1 MVHALWMPYLPH
13 WLQVYV
19 LLYIG
24 IGSIDVEI
32 VRSVALRNIDL
43 LDYIMYFCVNDHD
56 GPWNTHGALICWWYW
71 QVPSV
76 SDPFEGMILLTHSFM
91 LHARCWEIDSI

>member
-1 MVHALWMPYLPH
+1 MVHASWMPYLPH

-32 VRSVALRNIDL
+32 VHSVALRSIDL
-43 LDYIMYFCVNDHD
+43 LDHIMSIHLVYFCVNDHD
-56 GPWNTHGALICWWYW
+56 GPWNTRAFVDVFYIKTP
-71 QVPSV
+71 V
-76 SDPFEGMILLTHSFM
+76 E
-91 LHARCWEIDSI
+91 